1 LDLGRLVRPPF
12 FIGEIFMPID
22 RTPIEL
28 VPHDPAWAEI
38 ARAEVA
44 RLKGVLGGLIV
55 EGHHIGSTAIPG
67 IKAKPIVDIVLVV
80 VGLDELDARADSVTA
95 LGFEWR
101 GEFGI
106 AGRRYCPFTD
116 PQTGKRTIHVHF
128 FATGASEIERHLAF
142 RDYLRAH
149 SEQARAYE
157 AQKLAAAALHTD
169 EMVAYSHAKSPW
181 IKDCLER
188 ALVWA

>member
-1 LDLGRLVRPPF
+1 
-12 FIGEIFMPID
+12 MHID

-28 VPHDPAWAEI
+28 VPHDPSWAAV
-38 ARAEVA
+38 ARAEIE
-44 RLKGVLGGLIV
+44 RQQGVLGELIV
-55 EGHHIGSTAIPG
+55 AAHHIGSTAIPG

-80 VGLDELDARADSVTA
+80 ASLEELDARKDRVTA

-101 GEFGI
+101 GEYGI

-116 PQTGKRTIHVHF
+116 PHTGKRTIHVHF

-149 SEQARAYE
+149 GEEARAYE
-157 AQKLAAAALHTD
+157 AQKLAAAALHSG
-169 EMVAYSHAKSPW
+169 EMVAYTHAKGPW

-188 ALVWA
+188 ALARARR